1 MVVEMT
7 KSQSDYI
14 PSPAQV
20 WIENHVCVPREFTPA
35 FLKWYEEHY
44 GRKTAD
50 SNREGQ

>member
-20 WIENHVCVPREFTPA
+20 WIENHVCVPPEFTPA